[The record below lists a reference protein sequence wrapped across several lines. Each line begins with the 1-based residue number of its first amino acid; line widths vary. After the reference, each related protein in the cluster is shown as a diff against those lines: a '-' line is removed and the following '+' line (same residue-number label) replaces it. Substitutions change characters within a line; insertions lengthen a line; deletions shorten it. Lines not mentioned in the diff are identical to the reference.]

1 MVYQNR
7 NNINCEREKNLNHIL
22 VNHLSL
28 KREGVMNK
36 DLTNNLRVGG
46 IFLVGHLS
54 LTEKSP

>member
-7 NNINCEREKNLNHIL
+7 NNINYEREKNLNHIL
-22 VNHLSL
+22 VNHFSL
-28 KREGVMNK
+28 KREGAMNK
-36 DLTNNLRVGG
+36 DLTNNLRVGE